1 MFLFILR
8 WEREINLAGQ
18 NSCYADLL
26 LWVLPHTFSCID
38 SCLTRVM
45 LVRLHLFCKT
55 LQAVF
60 PPSSPH
66 LTHCSALHN
75 PQLFSHCTLNTH
87 CTTRCIAHS
96 PLFARLQWAVPP
108 LQHLQAAFTANAEL
122 PRSLVRCLAA
132 ALLCTGSRQQWNPYV
147 ETLETL
153 LHASAQRH
161 PHFHPPALFL
171 KPTMGLASL
180 PLSFGELRCGIFS
193 RVRSCVQGSCILLRL
208 QQGRH

>member
-1 MFLFILR
+1 
-8 WEREINLAGQ
+8 
-18 NSCYADLL
+18 
-26 LWVLPHTFSCID
+26 
-38 SCLTRVM
+38 M
-45 LVRLHLFCKT
+45 LVRLRFTVLSCKT
-55 LQAVF
+55 LQGVF

-66 LTHCSALHN
+66 LTSSSSSSCCCTTQHC
-75 PQLFSHCTLNTH
+75 FRTTGTHCTLFL
-87 CTTRCIAHS
+87 RQ
-96 PLFARLQWAVPP
+96 QWAVPP

-132 ALLCTGSRQQWNPYV
+132 LCTGSRQWPYV

-153 LHASAQRH
+153 LHASAQPRH

-193 RVRSCVQGSCILLRL
+193 RVRSCAGFMHSFKASARAALSLWKIVLVHLTPTSGSSRPADNI
-208 QQGRH
+208 

>member
-1 MFLFILR
+1 MQDVARSLPSFV
-8 WEREINLAGQ
+8 AP
-18 NSCYADLL
+18 SYLL
-26 LWVLPHTFSCID
+26 LIL
-38 SCLTRVM
+38 
-45 LVRLHLFCKT
+45 LHSR
-55 LQAVF
+55 A
-60 PPSSPH
+60 
-66 LTHCSALHN
+66 
-75 PQLFSHCTLNTH
+75 LFSHTAQRAPT
-87 CTTRCIAHS
+87 AHS
-96 PLFARLQWAVPP
+96 PLFLRQQWAVPP